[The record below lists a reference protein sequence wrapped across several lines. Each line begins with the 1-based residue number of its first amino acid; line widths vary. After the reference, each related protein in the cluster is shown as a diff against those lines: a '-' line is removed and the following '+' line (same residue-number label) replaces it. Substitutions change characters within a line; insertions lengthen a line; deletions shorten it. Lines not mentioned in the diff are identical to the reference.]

1 MQGRRIPFQGL
12 AIEVSA
18 AWQGKTLFHRRFPN
32 IGLKEA
38 RDIARGARHDVANH
52 TAPLKAKTAKTEA
65 HQLNEVRTVESPLVS

>member
-1 MQGRRIPFQGL
+1 MQGRQIPFKGL

-18 AWQGKTLFHRRFPN
+18 AWQGKPLLHRRFPDL
-32 IGLKEA
+32 GLKEA

-65 HQLNEVRTVESPLVS
+65 HQLNEVRTFESPLVS